1 MMLFFSNQ
9 PEKWTFAF
17 NAHLL
22 AEIRTKLL
30 SGRLFMAFTARR
42 ERIERMQPDRGLWFK
57 GV

>member
-1 MMLFFSNQ
+1 MFFCNQ
-9 PEKWTFAF
+9 PGKWTFAF

-30 SGRLFMAFTARR
+30 SGCPPMAFTARR
-42 ERIERMQPDRGLWFK
+42 ECIEGMEPDRGLWFK